1 MGAPRAVRAVLPVL
15 SLVSFVV
22 MIIFNIAAATGFTK
36 GLFRNTTGAIS
47 GRYSLGVTPAG
58 WTFSIWGFIYAW
70 NALWVAHALSALCRR
85 GQEGPLYAEA
95 SATPP
100 AFHLIWLLNNAI
112 NVAWLF
118 LWDAE
123 LFIPSL
129 IFLAFVPFTLYLM
142 LALSYRSVQLL
153 LKTIAPRELWLTRI
167 LAHNGLAMYATWT
180 TIATL
185 LNLGVVL
192 RYDGGVSGSATD
204 SAVLAIL
211 ALEVLTWFVLEVA
224 VLERHVRYTLTV
236 YPVVIVA
243 LSGSVSQNYDTESP
257 SGNDVFTV
265 VLLGVTCALLVARL
279 ALAAWRH
286 AAQPRGVAGIPGGA
300 AETSS
305 VQL

>member
-70 NALWVAHALSALCRR
+70 NALWVAHTLSALCRR

-118 LWDAE
+118 LWDAD
-123 LFIPSL
+123 
-129 IFLAFVPFTLYLM
+129 
-142 LALSYRSVQLL
+142 VQLL

-286 AAQPRGVAGIPGGA
+286 AAQPCGVAGIPGGA